1 MSVGSRLSYGGLP
14 RENKGLVGGDD
25 ELARCVTER
34 RLEDDELQGSTFSFV
49 KIHDTTCH
57 GESFARKDQTLVVEG
72 LLSMQ
77 DFQEIDLPINQK
89 AERAFTQ
96 QRQREVIG

>member
-1 MSVGSRLSYGGLP
+1 MSIGSRLSYGGLP
-14 RENKGLVGGDD
+14 GENKGLVGRGD
-25 ELARCVTER
+25 EFARCVTDR
-34 RLEDDELQGSTFSFV
+34 RLDDDKLQISTFSFV
-49 KIHDTTCH
+49 KIHDSTCD
-57 GESFARKDQTLVVEG
+57 GESFARKGQAVVVEG

-96 QRQREVIG
+96 QPQREVIG